1 MLLFYILLLLLVLS
15 LVLWPYERVML
26 ERIITV
32 FKISRLCR
40 KRDIKFK
47 VLNRVY
53 PFSFNTSNEFDFILR
68 IDKTVIPVKF
78 LSSTWGGSTVI
89 FDHSG
94 RMCTV
99 RKYVMPLSRDEKKK
113 IKTVKKYQ
121 KIPNMRISKKII
133 GERFRCF
140 PIFLN
145 APSFEN
151 VLYRDE
157 RGNISSFYDGAHK
170 ILGCNLVD
178 FDVLETFVLA
188 NRNK

>member
-1 MLLFYILLLLLVLS
+1 MLLFYILLFLLVLS
-15 LVLWPYERVML
+15 LVLWPYERVVI

-47 VLNRVY
+47 VLNRAY
-53 PFSFNTSNEFDFILR
+53 PFSSNTRNEFDFILR

-89 FDHSG
+89 FDHFG

-121 KIPNMRISKKII
+121 KIPNMRK
-133 GERFRCF
+133 
-140 PIFLN
+140 
-145 APSFEN
+145 
-151 VLYRDE
+151 
-157 RGNISSFYDGAHK
+157 H
-170 ILGCNLVD
+170 
-178 FDVLETFVLA
+178 
-188 NRNK
+188 